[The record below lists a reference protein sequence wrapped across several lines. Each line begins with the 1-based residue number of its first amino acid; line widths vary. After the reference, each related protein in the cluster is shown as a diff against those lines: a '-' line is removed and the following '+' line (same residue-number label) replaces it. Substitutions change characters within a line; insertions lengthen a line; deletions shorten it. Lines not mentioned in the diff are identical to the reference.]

1 MKMRITLEKA
11 LELIRTSVKPL
22 TPIKRP
28 PKDALGLIS
37 AEKLVSEMDQPP
49 FPRSP
54 YDGYALRAEDS
65 FGASDKNPVTLKI
78 VGSSFAGSPADAF
91 VNSGEA
97 VRIMTG
103 GAIPYGADCIIKQEN
118 TNCCERTVSIF
129 ESLKPYDNYCHQG
142 EDFHKGDV
150 LVESGIKVTAAFHAV
165 ATSAGC
171 CKLKVFP
178 KPWISIISTG
188 DELQELGSPLKYS
201 HIYNSNAAYLS
212 SRLKELTVPSLDLG
226 PVRDEL
232 EDIKAAIEKALKLSD
247 FIICSGG
254 VSVGQKDLVP
264 LALEQLGANI
274 IFHGV
279 SIKPGMPAA
288 FAMLQNKPILALS
301 GNPFACAVTFELF
314 ARTVIACL
322 SSDATFEPRVLKAVL
337 SESYNHERP
346 IHRFHRGVLKNGAVS
361 IPGEQG
367 NGKLRTMIGCN
378 CLVELPAGD
387 KPIYAGETVSAY
399 LLEGELYGI

>member
-1 MKMRITLEKA
+1 MRITLEDA
-11 LELIRTSVKPL
+11 LELIRVSVIPL
-22 TPIKRP
+22 APAKLP
-28 PKDALGLIS
+28 LKDTLGLIT
-37 AEKLVSEMDQPP
+37 AEKLASEMDQPP

-65 FGASDKNPVTLKI
+65 FGASDNYPITLKV

-91 VNSGEA
+91 VSSGEA

-103 GAIPYGADCIIKQEN
+103 GAIPEGADCIIKQEN
-118 TNCCERTVSIF
+118 TNGGEKTVAIF

-142 EDFHKGDV
+142 EDFHKGDT
-150 LVESGIKVTAAFHAV
+150 LAESGIKVTAAVHAV

-171 CKLKVFP
+171 SELKVFP

-188 DELQELGSPLKYS
+188 DELQELGSMLQYS

-212 SRLKELTVPSLDLG
+212 SRLKELSVPSLDLG
-226 PVRDEL
+226 PVCDEL
-232 EDIKAAIEKALKLSD
+232 EGIKAAIEKALKLSD

-264 LALEQLGANI
+264 LALEQLGAKI

-279 SIKPGMPAA
+279 AIKPGMPAA

-301 GNPFACAVTFELF
+301 GNPFACAVTFELL
-314 ARTVIACL
+314 ARTVTACL
-322 SSDATFEPRVLKAVL
+322 ASDATFEPRVVKAVL
-337 SESYNHERP
+337 SEGYDRKRP
-346 IHRFHRGVLKNGAVS
+346 VRRFHRGILKSGVVRV
-361 IPGEQG
+361 PGEQG
-367 NGKLRTMIGCN
+367 NGQLRTMIGCN
-378 CLVELPAGD
+378 CLVDLPAGD
-387 KPIYAGETVSAY
+387 KPLCAGETVNAY